1 MRRLLLAGLAA
12 VAVAAGA
19 TVAVYERRV
28 LAGLDATPDP
38 ATDGGLRFPAE
49 AVHAIATPTAGAST
63 SRSAASGQPVVLLHG
78 HGANLGIFAP
88 LAAQLRDGGRRVIA
102 IDQRGFGRS
111 SAVPPTFGFGGL
123 VDDVAE
129 VIVALD
135 LHDAVVVGHS
145 LGGAVALGL
154 AIDHPALVAERVA
167 AVVLVN
173 SSARGPADG
182 RIIRAKAAAL
192 EWSLTERVGRHP
204 RHGLVL
210 ARANFGA
217 EPRRSHVVG
226 VREVGFASPAAPRRG
241 LTRRLLG
248 TDLSERLGAIR
259 VPLRR
264 PGRRARPRA
273 LGRTSP
279 SASSSA
285 SGARRWRSSPAPV
298 TCSRS
303 SAAPRWP
310 TASWPSAGRAP
321 GGRQR

>member
-1 MRRLLLAGLAA
+1 MRRVLLAGLAA
-12 VAVAAGA
+12 ATLAVGA

-28 LAGLDATPDP
+28 LGSLDTTPDP

-49 AVHAIATPTAGAST
+49 AVHAIATADGGTLHVEECGT
-63 SRSAASGQPVVLLHG
+63 GRPVVLLHG
-78 HGANLGIFAP
+78 HGANVGIFAP
-88 LAAQLRDGGRRVIA
+88 LAAHLRDGGRRVIA
-102 IDQRGFGRS
+102 VDQRGFGRS
-111 SAVPPTFGFGGL
+111 SAVPPAFGFGGM

-129 VIVALD
+129 IIEALD
-135 LHDAVVVGHS
+135 LHDAVIAGHS

-154 AIDHPALVAERVA
+154 AIDHPAVVARRVA
-167 AVVLVN
+167 ALVLVN
-173 SSARGPADG
+173 SAARGPADG
-182 RIIRAKAAAL
+182 RVIRAKAAAL

-259 VPLRR
+259 VPVVVLAGGDDGVLSVHESERIVER
-264 PGRRARPRA
+264 VRGATLEVFPGAGHVLPVERSEAVADRILA
-273 LGRTSP
+273 LG
-279 SASSSA
+279 
-285 SGARRWRSSPAPV
+285 G
-298 TCSRS
+298 
-303 SAAPRWP
+303 
-310 TASWPSAGRAP
+310 P
-321 GGRQR
+321 GVGDRQR